1 MKNTIVLFI
10 VCSISYSAQAGYYIK
25 NWGIRPIKSE
35 LDCYWLWAELW
46 DDNNT
51 SKKSD
56 DSFIGNAET
65 MVCDYNLKLLKN
77 GVDSTGNLFTVRDM
91 SAILKNKKK
100 FSNKIN
106 LYKRGEI
113 LQISGYL
120 EPIFPI
126 KATAINL
133 SNNQKYEFVIDSNK
147 FIVPNALDIG
157 IYNIEFKNRDGE
169 FMFETTIRI
178 E

>member
-1 MKNTIVLFI
+1 MKNAIVLFI
-10 VCSISYSAQAGYYIK
+10 ACSISYSAKAGYYIK
-25 NWGIRPIKSE
+25 NWGIKPIKSQP
-35 LDCYWLWAELW
+35 DCYWLWAELW

-56 DSFIGNAET
+56 DSFVGNAET

-91 SAILKNKKK
+91 SAIFRNKKK
-100 FSNKIN
+100 LFNKIN

-113 LQISGYL
+113 LEISGYL
-120 EPIFPI
+120 EPVFPI

-133 SNNQKYEFVIDSNK
+133 SNNQKYEFSIDSNQ
-147 FIVPNALDIG
+147 FIVPNALDLG
-157 IYNIEFKNRDGE
+157 MYKIEFTNREGE
-169 FMFETTIRI
+169 FILETTIRI